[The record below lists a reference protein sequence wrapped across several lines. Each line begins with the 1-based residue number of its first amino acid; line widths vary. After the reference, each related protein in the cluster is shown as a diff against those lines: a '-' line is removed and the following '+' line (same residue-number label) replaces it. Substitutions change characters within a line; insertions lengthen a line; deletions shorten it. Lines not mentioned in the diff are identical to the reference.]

1 MQKSMMI
8 MKTIKWAIA
17 LLGFAMFQSMQTW
30 GQSDPMFTQ
39 YMFNEM
45 YINPAYAGSR
55 ENVSVTGLL
64 REQWVGLDGAPST
77 QTFSVHAPI
86 LGKKVGLGLTFLNES
101 IGVSKRTGFNL
112 NGSYRI
118 PMDQNTLS
126 FGLQLGVNSISES
139 LLDLGLASDNQFQL
153 NTGKQLA
160 PNFGFGTYYVAPK
173 WYLGLSIPRM
183 IQNRLDVTTGTG
195 AVQNKLNVKDWHYF
209 VTAGSIHSLSTDIKL
224 RPALLIKTVNGA
236 PMELDLSC
244 NVLLRDFVWVGLAYR
259 TQDALSF
266 LAGAQLTKQLRLGY
280 SYDMSTSKLKDFN
293 SGSHEIM
300 LGYDFSFDKNK
311 IISPRYF

>member
-1 MQKSMMI
+1 
-8 MKTIKWAIA
+8 MKNIKIATVILVMSTIQA
-17 LLGFAMFQSMQTW
+17 LTAW
-30 GQSDPMFTQ
+30 GQNDPMFTQ
-39 YMFNEM
+39 YMFNEL

-55 ENVSVTGLL
+55 ENISVTGLI

-77 QTFSVHAPI
+77 QTLSAHAPI
-86 LGKKVGLGLTFLNES
+86 WGKRVGIGLTFLNES
-101 IGVSKRTGFNL
+101 IGVSKRTGVNL

-126 FGLQLGVNSISES
+126 FGLQLGMNSISEN
-139 LLDLGLASDNQFQL
+139 LMDLGLATDNQFQL

-183 IQNRLDVTTGTG
+183 IQNRLDVTSGTG
-195 AVQNKLNVKDWHYF
+195 NVQNKLNVKDWHYF
-209 VTAGSIHSLSTDIKL
+209 LTAGSIHAITNDVKL
-224 RPALLIKTVNGA
+224 KPALMLKTVNGA

-244 NVLLRDFVWVGLAYR
+244 NVMLRDFVWAGLAYR
-259 TQDALSF
+259 TGDAWSF

>member
-1 MQKSMMI
+1 MYIMNKIMI
-8 MKTIKWAIA
+8 IA
-17 LLGFAMFQSMQTW
+17 VLLSSALCSTGVMW
-30 GQSDPMFTQ
+30 GQTDPMFTQ
-39 YMFNEM
+39 YMFNEL

-55 ENVSVTGLL
+55 ENISVTGLI

-77 QTFSVHAPI
+77 QTLSAHAPVF
-86 LGKKVGLGLTFLNES
+86 GKRVGVGLTVLNES

-112 NGSYRI
+112 NGAYRI
-118 PMDQNTLS
+118 PMDKNVLS
-126 FGLQLGVNSISES
+126 FGLQLGMNSISEN

-153 NTGKQLA
+153 NTGRQLA
-160 PNFGFGTYYVAPK
+160 PNFGFGTYYLAPK

-183 IQNRLDVTTGTG
+183 LQNRLDVTSGTG
-195 AVQNKLNVKDWHYF
+195 DVQNKLNVKDWHYF
-209 VTAGSIHSLSTDIKL
+209 LTAGSIHTLTTDLKL
-224 RPALLIKTVNGA
+224 RPAIMLKAVNGA

-244 NVLLRDFVWVGLAYR
+244 NLLMREFIWAGLAYR
-259 TQDALSF
+259 TGDAMSL
-266 LAGAQLTKQLRLGY
+266 LLGAQLTKQLRLGY
-280 SYDMSTSKLKDFN
+280 SYDWTTSELKDFN

>member
-1 MQKSMMI
+1 MNKIKLVALALILSLMQSLQMH
-8 MKTIKWAIA
+8 
-17 LLGFAMFQSMQTW
+17 
-30 GQSDPMFTQ
+30 GQNDPMFTQ

-55 ENVSVTGLL
+55 ENVSVTGLI

-77 QTFSVHAPI
+77 QTLSAHAPI
-86 LGKKVGLGLTFLNES
+86 LGKKVGIGLTFLNET

-112 NGSYRI
+112 NGAYRI
-118 PMDQNTLS
+118 PMDRNTLS
-126 FGLQLGVNSISES
+126 FGLQLGMNSISEN

-160 PNFGFGTYYVAPK
+160 PNFGFGTYYLAPK
-173 WYLGLSIPRM
+173 WYVGLSIPRM
-183 IQNRLDVTTGTG
+183 IQNRLDVTSGTG
-195 AVQNKLNVKDWHYF
+195 NVQNKLNVQDWHYF
-209 VTAGSIHSLSTDIKL
+209 LTAGSIHALSTDVKL
-224 RPALLIKTVNGA
+224 KPAIMLKAVNGA

-244 NVLLRDFVWVGLAYR
+244 NVLLRDFVWGGLAYR
-259 TQDALSF
+259 TGDALSF

-280 SYDMSTSKLKDFN
+280 SYDFSTSELKDFN
-293 SGSHEIM
+293 SGSHELM

>member
-1 MQKSMMI
+1 MKI
-8 MKTIKWAIA
+8 MNKIKVVA
-17 LLGFAMFQSMQTW
+17 LALILSLMHSLQIH
-30 GQSDPMFTQ
+30 GQNDPMFTQ

-55 ENVSVTGLL
+55 ENVSVTGLV

-77 QTFSVHAPI
+77 QTLSAHAPI
-86 LGKKVGLGLTFLNES
+86 LGKKVGIGLTFLNET

-112 NGSYRI
+112 NGAYRI
-118 PMDQNTLS
+118 PMDRNTLS
-126 FGLQLGVNSISES
+126 FGLQLGMNSISEN

-160 PNFGFGTYYVAPK
+160 PNFGFGTYYLAPK
-173 WYLGLSIPRM
+173 WYVGLSIPRM
-183 IQNRLDVTTGTG
+183 IQNRLDVTSGTG
-195 AVQNKLNVKDWHYF
+195 NVQNKLNVQDWHYF
-209 VTAGSIHSLSTDIKL
+209 LTAGSIHSLTTDVKL
-224 RPALLIKTVNGA
+224 KPAIMLKAVNGA

-244 NVLLRDFVWVGLAYR
+244 NVLLRDFIWGGLAYR
-259 TQDALSF
+259 TGDALSF

-280 SYDMSTSKLKDFN
+280 SYDFSTSELKDFN
-293 SGSHEIM
+293 SGSHELM

>member
-1 MQKSMMI
+1 MNK
-8 MKTIKWAIA
+8 IKVVA
-17 LLGFAMFQSMQTW
+17 LALILSLVHSLQIH
-30 GQSDPMFTQ
+30 GQNDPMFTQ

-55 ENVSVTGLL
+55 ENVSVTGLM

-77 QTFSVHAPI
+77 QTLSAHAPI
-86 LGKKVGLGLTFLNES
+86 LGKKVGIGLTFLNET

-112 NGSYRI
+112 NGAYRI
-118 PMDQNTLS
+118 PMDRNTLS
-126 FGLQLGVNSISES
+126 FGLQLGMNSISEN

-160 PNFGFGTYYVAPK
+160 PNFGFGTYYLAPK
-173 WYLGLSIPRM
+173 WYVGLSIPRM
-183 IQNRLDVTTGTG
+183 IQNRLDVTSGTG
-195 AVQNKLNVKDWHYF
+195 NVQNKLNVQDWHYF
-209 VTAGSIHSLSTDIKL
+209 LTAGSIHSLATDVKL
-224 RPALLIKTVNGA
+224 KPAIMLKAVNGA

-244 NVLLRDFVWVGLAYR
+244 NVLLRDFIWGGLAYR
-259 TQDALSF
+259 TGDALSF

-280 SYDMSTSKLKDFN
+280 SYDFSTSELKDFN
-293 SGSHEIM
+293 SGSHELM

>member
-1 MQKSMMI
+1 MTTMN
-8 MKTIKWAIA
+8 TIRIATACIA
-17 LLGFAMFQSMQTW
+17 LALLQSIQTF
-30 GQSDPMFTQ
+30 GQNDPMFTQ

-45 YINPAYAGSR
+45 YVNPAYAGSR
-55 ENVSVTGLL
+55 ENISVTGLI

-77 QTFSVHAPI
+77 QTLSAHAPVW
-86 LGKKVGLGLTFLNES
+86 GKKVGIGLTFLNEK

-112 NGSYRI
+112 NGAYRI

-126 FGLQLGVNSISES
+126 FGLQLGMNSISEN

-160 PNFGFGTYYVAPK
+160 PNFGFGTYYLAPK
-173 WYLGLSIPRM
+173 WYVGLSIPRM
-183 IQNRLDVTTGTG
+183 IQNRLDVANGTG
-195 AVQNKLNVKDWHYF
+195 DVQNKLNVKDWHYF
-209 VTAGSIHSLSTDIKL
+209 LTAGSIHALTSDLKL
-224 RPALLIKTVNGA
+224 KPAVMIKTVNGA

-244 NVLLRDFVWVGLAYR
+244 NLMLRDFVWAGLAYR
-259 TQDALSF
+259 TGDAVSL
-266 LAGAQLTKQLRLGY
+266 LLGAQLTKQLRLGY
-280 SYDMSTSKLKDFN
+280 SYDLSTSELKDFN

>member
-1 MQKSMMI
+1 MKI
-8 MKTIKWAIA
+8 MKNQILYFVTILLVAITSDS
-17 LLGFAMFQSMQTW
+17 F
-30 GQSDPMFTQ
+30 GQNDPMFTQ

-55 ENVSVTGLL
+55 ENISVTGLI

-77 QTFSVHAPI
+77 QTLSAHAPVW
-86 LGKKVGLGLTFLNES
+86 GKKLGIGITVLNES
-101 IGVSKRTGFNL
+101 IGVSKRTGVNL
-112 NGSYRI
+112 NGAYRI
-118 PMDQNTLS
+118 PMDKNVLS
-126 FGLQLGVNSISES
+126 FGLQLGMNSISES
-139 LLDLGLASDNQFQL
+139 LLDLGLATDNQFQV
-153 NTGKQLA
+153 NTGRQMA
-160 PNFGFGTYYVAPK
+160 PNFGFGTYYLAPK

-195 AVQNKLNVKDWHYF
+195 DIQNKLNVKDWHYF
-209 VTAGSIHSLSTDIKL
+209 LTAGSIHTISNDVKL
-224 RPALLIKTVNGA
+224 KPAAMLKVVNGA

-244 NVLLRDFVWVGLAYR
+244 NALLRDFVWAGLGYR
-259 TQDALSF
+259 TGDAFSL
-266 LAGAQLTKQLRLGY
+266 LLGANLTKQLRLGY
-280 SYDMSTSKLKDFN
+280 SYDLSTSELKDFN